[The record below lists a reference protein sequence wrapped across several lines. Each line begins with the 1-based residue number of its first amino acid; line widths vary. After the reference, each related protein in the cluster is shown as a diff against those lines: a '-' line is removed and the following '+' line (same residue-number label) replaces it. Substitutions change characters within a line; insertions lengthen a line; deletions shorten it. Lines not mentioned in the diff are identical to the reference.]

1 MRENLTLPDSS
12 FLVCT
17 CVVHKRCHQSVVTKC
32 PRKKDEAKPKSE
44 SAAAAVAEETTV
56 VNSQRFNVN
65 IPHRF
70 AMNSFKRLTF
80 CDHCG
85 SL

>member
-1 MRENLTLPDSS
+1 MQDEKHSADRFLLA

-17 CVVHKRCHQSVVTKC
+17 CVVHKRCHQLVVTKC
-32 PRKKDEAKPKSE
+32 PKKKDEAKPKKE
-44 SAAAAVAEETTV
+44 ATEEETTV

-70 AMNSFKRLTF
+70 AVHSFKRLTF

>member
-1 MRENLTLPDSS
+1 MKKI
-12 FLVCT
+12 VCT
-17 CVVHKRCHQSVVTKC
+17 CVVHKRCHQLVVTKC
-32 PRKKDEAKPKSE
+32 PKKKDEKIKE
-44 SAAAAVAEETTV
+44 KEAEAEV

-65 IPHRF
+65 VPHRF
-70 AMNSFKRLTF
+70 AVHSFKRLTF

>member
-1 MRENLTLPDSS
+1 MKIKNSNYFNIHFLKL
-12 FLVCT
+12 LVCT
-17 CVVHKRCHQSVVTKC
+17 CVVHKRCHQLVVTKC
-32 PRKKDEAKPKSE
+32 PKKKDEGKPKENSE
-44 SAAAAVAEETTV
+44 EI

-70 AMNSFKRLTF
+70 SVHSFKRLTF

>member
-1 MRENLTLPDSS
+1 MKCP

-17 CVVHKRCHQSVVTKC
+17 CVVHKRCHQLVVTKC
-32 PRKKDEAKPKSE
+32 PRKKDEKIKESKETSE
-44 SAAAAVAEETTV
+44 EV

-65 IPHRF
+65 VPHRF
-70 AMNSFKRLTF
+70 AVHSYKRLTF